1 MKKLTF
7 PLFAIL
13 AFLSCSNTT
22 SPVSNESPSSSTG
35 IPSSSSSS
43 NDHDEYEYTPDA
55 TLQDAFETE
64 QSDLQVLIRA
74 KIIKLLSDDTVG
86 DRHQRFIVELESGQ
100 TLLVAHN
107 IDIAPRIEDLAVGDE
122 VAIYGVYEWN
132 DEGGVIHWTHVD
144 PDGNHPE
151 GWIREL

>member
-1 MKKLTF
+1 MKKSA
-7 PLFAIL
+7 LFLIAIL

-22 SPVSNESPSSSTG
+22 SPVSSENPSSSAG
-35 IPSSSSSS
+35 LHSSSSSQ
-43 NDHDEYEYTPDA
+43 DEYEYTPDA
-55 TLQDAFETE
+55 TLQNAFETQ

-74 KIIKLLSDDTVG
+74 RIIKLLSDDTVG

>member
-1 MKKLTF
+1 M
-7 PLFAIL
+7 
-13 AFLSCSNTT
+13 
-22 SPVSNESPSSSTG
+22 
-35 IPSSSSSS
+35 
-43 NDHDEYEYTPDA
+43 
-55 TLQDAFETE
+55 
-64 QSDLQVLIRA
+64 LIRA

-107 IDIAPRIEDLAVGDE
+107 IDIAPRVEGLAVGDD